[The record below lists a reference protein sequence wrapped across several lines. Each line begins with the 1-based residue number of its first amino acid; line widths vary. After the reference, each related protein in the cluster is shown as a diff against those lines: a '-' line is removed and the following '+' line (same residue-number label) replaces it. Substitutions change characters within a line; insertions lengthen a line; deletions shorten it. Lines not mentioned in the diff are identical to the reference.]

1 MAKDL
6 QSRILRE
13 FAEWLRARDVVE
25 IEDLNA
31 DGDDVIVRVPTKPL
45 VRLLA
50 DLTPAQ
56 FEKMV
61 AQEAVDAPVQEITDD
76 SLAVPSGHDYE
87 TWTESVRR
95 KANLAALRALMR
107 YSQRGGD
114 ALDDTEREALR
125 AFSGWGGIKVRKLPE
140 DPQVWP
146 PDYLEALRDWREA
159 ISENRPPKFTLF
171 RGIKQQFFTPVAV
184 TRFMLD
190 LAVQA
195 ARRPIRTILEPSAG
209 VGRFVGSALGEFE
222 LPDYEWN
229 TPALDEVSITAV
241 ELDPLLQRIF
251 HALYPEAHLAKCAF
265 EVFGRAADEMDLT
278 NRGLFDMVISNPP
291 YPIRSSLYLAAHG
304 EEYRRAAAYFTWATV
319 RMLAPGGVLCTLVPM
334 GQMTSRD
341 PEAVALRRFLMRMA
355 EPMAVVPLPAD
366 VFPGALVQTVVH
378 CWVRRETPL
387 SQDELKRLLAAEP
400 SMRAIVDGNSVRPVL
415 GESTVF
421 GTWGPSQRYPGD
433 FELQSNGA
441 PFDVRAIDFLSDP
454 PVSVWRSPADR
465 EDWIEALVAKADGK
479 DVFDTGPQVH
489 KPVAATGTALH
500 DALDLDARLSTFL
513 RARMEDPE
521 RAALTRPELLAD
533 VTSFIQRH
541 GNPHVH
547 QDLLG
552 NRRTIATF
560 LAAITPE
567 GAPGDVLKFD
577 VKRRVVEGPPMGSTL
592 DQVVDYY
599 CEVQGGCPESKLDAY
614 GFTAPLSELPEHLYL
629 TIDAGGD
636 ATIYNEDTYL
646 SGNLHLRNDNIEA
659 VLAGSPQAWLV
670 KRMQAQQR
678 KVTEHLGWKSLAEI
692 SLTPSSG
699 FLVLEDHKDPYVILN
714 EFIAHSLRSIG
725 AASDPPPRV
734 QLYDENRR
742 FKIRRDGDWGGPSF
756 EITNKRHV
764 PRRWEWTLK
773 LVGYLNNDLQIE
785 DIDNGETKET
795 KTDRYDTTDFD
806 LRKAQDRELEERFA
820 AWLASSRWVD
830 VVEKRYNRA
839 FGGFI
844 PGKLSTKP
852 LTITR
857 WSPKIKPDEHQTQ
870 LARWIGAQG
879 SGIAAFAVGVGKTF
893 SALLTLANERQAG
906 RVHRPLFVVPNNL
919 IGNWYAEA
927 KKALPDYSICVI
939 GYTWDAENEQL
950 RVLPKADRAVQWQR
964 VAMGEYEL
972 TLASYSTFLRDVELS
987 DEETRRVL
995 SDLVWLRAGAQVNR
1009 ERQAF
1014 LERKIAEAQK
1024 EITALE
1030 AAIAKLEAEK
1040 VDPRTQQ
1047 GRLVNID
1054 STLGKYQET
1063 LAKAIQERDK
1073 RQAEYKLT
1081 EGVSETDLATMS
1093 ENLEALIALKPFR
1106 PRGAPDLPWRPTD
1119 GILDLRSRLRSV
1131 LVEAGGGS
1139 LKAGAAK
1146 LLDLDGADPE
1156 EWIASARKFEVVEAL
1171 SEVDP
1176 IEHEATYSLD
1186 ETGKAQKKKQPPVPA
1201 LILWES
1207 LGIDFLVVDEAHNF
1221 KNLFY
1226 PKRNPQGATTVK
1238 YMGVAGGITGRAW
1251 DLWSKAQ
1258 YLLRRNQ
1265 DRGVLLLTATPEKN
1279 SPLEVYNLI
1288 HLVSTT
1294 CWPSRGIQTPE
1305 AFVRRYLGIE
1315 ANVMVPTKTGDG
1327 VEEATAVSEWL
1338 NVDELREVRE
1348 RYMMRRTVA
1357 DIPAL
1362 AAKVPKA
1369 RIERVEFELDERQ
1382 YALYEAASKA
1392 ISAVQEEAIENGEE
1406 PDPSLALRLLGLL
1419 GKVNLDPR
1427 YLVEDWNR
1435 LEAAHVRNAKRLQA
1449 YEEWVAKGRKGKAPP
1464 APQTGK
1470 EETSDEVGHSILVMM
1485 AKLLI
1490 GADPTDDVEPPPLP
1504 DLLKKAF
1511 PRTWVSPKIQ
1521 EVVETV
1527 QSIGTECGH
1536 VIFCDYTKAI
1546 KDIQRALIA
1555 AGIPKDRI
1563 GIMAGGE
1570 KTREGSEDSESAAL
1584 ARYELSLAFNGEWQ
1598 KDATGRYVEVRKP
1611 EVDILIG
1618 TTFIMGEGMNLQT
1631 RTCALHHVTLPWEPA
1646 SVEQRNGRAV
1656 RQGNVYVQ
1664 DPDFAVRLVFYLAK
1678 YTTDAARLDMI
1689 TAKKELQ
1696 DALNDTASNRISNPA
1711 ISIERLRQMLQLS
1724 LRDPQMAIQMMERQQ
1739 AKMDARRR
1747 RLRFDALKQRLKAL
1761 HGTAVRARGQSDTRL
1776 RAAEARL
1783 YGEMAA
1789 QAVRQFSDL
1798 VPNIE
1803 AIVESIL
1810 QAPTYA
1816 FLQSGA
1822 IFRQGARV
1830 RASIQVG
1837 DRTFNQDEP
1846 MELITVDPNGSFS
1859 VRLFGELAVHRV
1871 WEITD
1876 FIPDVT
1882 VRQAARKDPSL
1893 MSIDVIEVPWDTAK
1907 DQQEAVGKLSLEDWM
1922 KADYDTEMYW
1932 RRKVGM
1938 GAILRGAMTAAFSY
1952 RYDPTVGEIMGGLN
1966 VGFNKGPPMMLV
1978 DETDQSAYVLGPVR
1992 SAQIAAA
1999 NQQRFSKDDT
2009 AIFNGFLDRFTAR
2022 FRTPEARDIPMLAQ
2036 ALAEGNVYICD
2047 SNSTQAP
2054 PVPSLL
2060 PLRIRPLDPMSKGE
2074 EKLFRD
2080 SFAKWAGGGFFS
2092 AAAMKQVRDAI
2103 RRSRG
2108 EAPSSAAEAGGAFA
2122 DPYGAP
2128 ESTPFNQWK

>member
-1 MAKDL
+1 MAQDL

-13 FAEWLRARDVVE
+13 FADWLRARSVIE

-61 AQEAVDAPVQEITDD
+61 AQEAVDAPAQEITDD

-107 YSQRGGD
+107 YSQRGG

-190 LAVQA
+190 LAIEA
-195 ARRPIRTILEPSAG
+195 ARRPIRTVLEPSAG
-209 VGRFVGSALGEFE
+209 VGRFVGSALGEFDPE
-222 LPDYEWN
+222 GYEWSA
-229 TPALDEVSITAV
+229 PALDEVSITAV

-251 HALYPEAHLAKCAF
+251 HALYPEANLAKCAF
-265 EVFGRAADEMDLT
+265 EVFGRAADAMDLT

-291 YPIRSSLYLAAHG
+291 YPIRSGLYLAAHG
-304 EEYRRAAAYFTWATV
+304 EEYRRAAAYFTWATM
-319 RMLAPGGVLCTLVPM
+319 RMLAPGGVFCTLVPM

-341 PEAVALRRFLMRMA
+341 PEAVTLRRFLMRMA
-355 EPMAVVPLPAD
+355 EPMAIVPLPAD

-378 CWVRRETPL
+378 AWVRRPVPL
-387 SQDELKRLLAAEP
+387 SADEVKRLLASDAT
-400 SMRAIVDGNSVRPVL
+400 MRTIVEGGSVRPVL

-421 GTWGPSQRYPGD
+421 GTWGPSQRYLGD
-433 FELQSNGA
+433 FELQGNGV
-441 PFDVRAIDFLSDP
+441 PFDANVVDFYSDP
-454 PVSVWRSPADR
+454 PVSDWKAPPDR
-465 EDWIEALVAKADGK
+465 EEWIEALVAKSDGK
-479 DVFDTGPQVH
+479 DVFDTGPKVH
-489 KPVAATGTALH
+489 RPVAATGTALH
-500 DALDLDARLSTFL
+500 DALDLDGRLSTFL

-521 RAALTRPELLAD
+521 RAAQTRPELLVD
-533 VTSFIQRH
+533 VTSFIARH

-552 NRRTIATF
+552 NRRTIATL
-560 LAAITPE
+560 LAVITPE

-577 VKRRVVEGPPMGSTL
+577 AKQVVIEGPPRGSTL

-599 CEVQGGCPESKLDAY
+599 CEIQGGCPESKLDVY
-614 GFTAPLSELPEHLYL
+614 GFTAPLSELPEHLFI

-636 ATIYNEDTYL
+636 ATIYNEATYL

-659 VLAGSPQAWLV
+659 VLAGTPPEWL
-670 KRMQAQQR
+670 KQRMLAQQR

-725 AASDPPPRV
+725 SAADAPPRV

-756 EITNKRHV
+756 EITNKRYV

-839 FGGFI
+839 FGGFVA
-844 PGKLSTKP
+844 GTVSTKP
-852 LTITR
+852 LTVTR

-906 RVHRPLFVVPNNL
+906 RVQRPLFVVPNNL
-919 IGNWYAEA
+919 IGNWYSEA
-927 KKALPDYSICVI
+927 RKALPDYSICVI
-939 GYTWDAENEQL
+939 GYEWDPEVEQL
-950 RVLPKADRAVQWQR
+950 RSLDKADRAVQWQR
-964 VAMGEYEL
+964 VAIGEYEL
-972 TLASYSTFLRDVELS
+972 TIASYSTFHRDVELS

-1014 LERKIAEAQK
+1014 LERKIAEHVK
-1024 EITALE
+1024 EIE
-1030 AAIAKLEAEK
+1030 AGEKAIAGWEASKLN
-1040 VDPRTQQ
+1040 PRTPEWQLA
-1047 GRLVNID
+1047 GLDKNIE
-1054 STLGKYQET
+1054 KT
-1063 LAKAIQERDK
+1063 LAMVNKAISDRDK
-1073 RQAEYKLT
+1073 RQAELDKLT
-1081 EGVSETDLATMS
+1081 ESVSETDLATMS
-1093 ENLEALIALKPFR
+1093 ENLETLVALKPFR

-1139 LKAGAAK
+1139 LNAGAAK
-1146 LLDLDGADPE
+1146 LLDLDGEDAE
-1156 EWIASARKFEVVEAL
+1156 AWIASARKFELVEAL
-1171 SEVDP
+1171 GEVDP
-1176 IEHEATYSLD
+1176 VEYEATYSMD
-1186 ETGKAQKKKQPPVPA
+1186 ETGKAQKKKMPPVPS
-1201 LILWES
+1201 LILWET

-1221 KNLFY
+1221 KNLFF
-1226 PKRNPQGATTVK
+1226 PQRNPQGASTVK
-1238 YMGVAGGITGRAW
+1238 YLGVAGGITTRAW
-1251 DLWSKAQ
+1251 DMWSKTQ
-1258 YLLRRNQ
+1258 YLLRRHQ

-1305 AFVRRYLGIE
+1305 AFVQRYLGIE

-1338 NVDELREVRE
+1338 NVDELRTVRE

-1369 RIERVEFELDERQ
+1369 RIERIEFELDPKQ
-1382 YALYEAASKA
+1382 YALYEAASLA
-1392 ISAVQEEAIENGEE
+1392 IAAIQEEAIQNGEE

-1427 YLVEDWNR
+1427 YLVDDWNK
-1435 LEAAHVRNAKRLQA
+1435 LDAAHVRNIKRMQA
-1449 YEEWVAKGRKGKAPP
+1449 YNDWVAKGRKGKAPP

-1470 EETSDEVGHSILVMM
+1470 EETSAEVGHSILVKM
-1485 AKLLI
+1485 AQVLSGI
-1490 GADPTDDVEPPPLP
+1490 EDPDVEPPSLP

-1521 EVVETV
+1521 EVVDAVKE
-1527 QSIGTECGH
+1527 IGTECGH

-1546 KDIQRALIA
+1546 KDIQRALVA
-1555 AGIPKDRI
+1555 AGIPKNRI

-1570 KTREGSEDSESAAL
+1570 KTREDAADGESAAL
-1584 ARYELSLAFNGEWQ
+1584 ARYELSLAFNGDWQ

-1611 EVDILIG
+1611 DVDVLIG
-1618 TTFIMGEGMNLQT
+1618 TTAIMGEGMNLQT

-1656 RQGNVYVQ
+1656 RQGNVFVQ
-1664 DPDFAVRLVFYLAK
+1664 DPNFAVRLVFYLAK

-1711 ISIERLRQMLQLS
+1711 ISTERLRQMLQLS
-1724 LRDPQMAIQMMERQQ
+1724 LRDPQMAIQMMEQQQ

-1952 RYDPTVGEIMGGLN
+1952 RYNPTVGEIMGGLN

-1978 DETDQSAYVLGPVR
+1978 DETDQSAYVLGNTW

-2092 AAAMKQVRDAI
+2092 TAAMKQVRDAI